1 VAPIG
6 DNPEQ
11 MADQEQDGWQPRAER
26 AEPDASPTP
35 ERRRRRLGP
44 VSSAVG
50 LARIGA
56 AAWWR
61 TAIWTTAASV
71 RVSSR
76 VMRAASSGQAP
87 VEVFRGAN
95 SEVRSYARRVLG
107 IVDPDEL
114 IRQAAAEITT
124 RNVGANGASRGN
136 GSRRPLREIGAE
148 LLRRSAD
155 VNFDEGTHPAYARIL
170 EDLAPDEARILRLLA
185 TGGPQPSVDVR
196 SGLLPLNAT
205 TELVAPGLNMIGAE
219 AGCRHA
225 IDTPAYLNNLNRLGL
240 IWFSR
245 EPLSDPLLYQVLES
259 QPEVIEAV
267 ERAGRARTVRRSI
280 ELTPFGKQFCELC
293 LPFETAEIEALG
305 PGGSIPDRGQP
316 DAGEDREG

>member
-1 VAPIG
+1 MPRPPIG
-6 DNPEQ
+6 DNRAV
-11 MADQEQDGWQPRAER
+11 ADQDGWQPKAERGAER
-26 AEPDASPTP
+26 AP
-35 ERRRRRLGP
+35 ERKRRRRLGP
-44 VSSAVG
+44 VGSAVG

-61 TAIWTTAASV
+61 TTIWSAAASV
-71 RVSSR
+71 RVGSR
-76 VMRAASSGQAP
+76 VARAASRGERP
-87 VEVFRGAN
+87 VEVFRSA
-95 SEVRSYARRVLG
+95 STEVRSYARRVLG
-107 IVDPDEL
+107 IIDPDEL

-136 GSRRPLREIGAE
+136 GDRRPLREIGAE

-185 TGGPQPSVDVR
+185 VTGPHPSVDVR

-205 TELVAPGLNMIGAE
+205 SELVAPGLNMIGAE
-219 AGCRHA
+219 AGCRFQA
-225 IDTPAYLNNLNRLGL
+225 DTPVYLNNLFRLGL

-245 EPLSDPLLYQVLES
+245 EPLSDPLRYQVLES
-259 QPEVIEAV
+259 QPEVIEAI
-267 ERAGRARTVRRSI
+267 ERAGRARTVRRSV

-293 LPFETAEIEALG
+293 LPLDEDGLELG
-305 PGGSIPDRGQP
+305 SPERGSVGDRRQP
-316 DAGEDREG
+316 DAGEDGDG